1 MNEPIPMKERYCP
14 SRDVLFTQLD
24 DGSAVLLNLG
34 TGLYYTLNR
43 AGVVLWKALGDG
55 EYDVSELARRLCASF
70 EVDPVEAASE
80 ASRLL
85 GELRKDGLVRV
96 EPA

>member
-1 MNEPIPMKERYCP
+1 MKERYFQ

-24 DGSAVLLNLG
+24 DGSGVLLNLG
-34 TGLYYTLNR
+34 SGLYYTLNR
-43 AGVVLWKALGDG
+43 AGVVVWRALGDG
-55 EYDVSELARRLCASF
+55 ECDVSTIAQRLCASF
-70 EVDPVEAASE
+70 EVDAAEAECE

-96 EPA
+96 E

>member
-1 MNEPIPMKERYCP
+1 MKERYSV

-34 TGLYYTLNR
+34 SGLYYTLNR
-43 AGVVLWKALGDG
+43 AGVIVWKAVG
-55 EYDVSELARRLCASF
+55 EGECDVSVLARRLCASF
-70 EVDPVEAASE
+70 EVDVAEAERE

-85 GELRKDGLVRV
+85 GDLQKDGLVVTLR
-96 EPA
+96 ESF

>member
-1 MNEPIPMKERYCP
+1 MKERYSM

-34 TGLYYTLNR
+34 SGLYYTLNR
-43 AGVVLWKALGDG
+43 AGVVVWKALGEG
-55 EYDVSELARRLCASF
+55 ESDVSQLARRLCNSF
-70 EVDPVEAASE
+70 DVEESEALRE

-85 GELRKDGLVRV
+85 NELQKDGLVRL
-96 EPA
+96 ER